1 MAEQSEKQNGPS
13 KSFMTVGPTLHYS
26 HLNVRRCWGMAVG
39 VYIVA
44 CLFWSKMLTG
54 TALALEF
61 RSLITPD
68 SWSLGQF
75 ILSPLSIYE
84 YPWQIVTLGLVMGVL
99 AVAPVLIAQLLSF
112 RYSIVMILSVMFIAR
127 LGLFGVFL
135 LVSCVAVACRPLR
148 FRSRIIAVA
157 LCMAPQVVYWGVFGG
172 TESVD
177 PVRWS
182 FSYAPWVCA
191 WLTALWVAGAVIGTG
206 HFTRY
211 RPGLVWSVC
220 GLALSI
226 ALLIFWN
233 KVSFSELDYQ
243 LYVAG
248 NNPEEVRE
256 FHDYGM
262 TEAIDEA
269 MNDPS
274 TRSFLAGLF
283 YPTEPILLREDLKK
297 EIQIQLGYNRWPN
310 WFRAPEELNYQARR
324 QQLLSQYNLF
334 IEKRPTSRR
343 MPIALYYK
351 AILEEFA
358 PDIRLFGQRE
368 ILRFYSDYPHRENLP
383 IWYKLYN
390 EFPDSS
396 EAIEARWRIATH
408 IAGQGECEKAREL
421 CEVAE
426 VMVRKQ
432 LEAADTNAG
441 KSGGFFMA
449 FSESAETVM
458 TMRKLN
464 ELEIKLKELLA
475 LINGQNHDESEGSKE
490 RLARFVILNPHR
502 QDYSDRLDGL
512 LAQTKQNDLLRD
524 NILLAKITLI
534 ENAQISSEQL
544 KELSEK
550 YADTDGG
557 IRALYELGLLKIV
570 LWKDSQLSEEQ
581 RQGYL
586 TEARAILTSFVSL
599 YPDSIFSREAQIK
612 LDNLPAAE

>member
-1 MAEQSEKQNGPS
+1 MAEQSEKTNGPS

-26 HLNVRRCWGMAVG
+26 HLNVRRCWGLAVG
-39 VYIVA
+39 VYIVS
-44 CLFWSKMLTG
+44 CLFWSKILTG
-54 TALALEF
+54 TALTLDF
-61 RSLITPD
+61 KVLIKPET
-68 SWSLGQF
+68 WGLGQF

-84 YPWQIVTLGLVMGVL
+84 YPWQILTLGLVMGVL
-99 AVAPVLIAQLLSF
+99 AVAPVLVSQLLSF
-112 RYSIVMILSVMFIAR
+112 RYSIAMILSVMFIAR

-135 LVSCVAVACRPLR
+135 LASCIAVACRPLR
-148 FRSRIIAVA
+148 FRSRIIAIA

-191 WLTALWVAGAVIGTG
+191 WLTGLWIAGAVIGIG

-220 GLALSI
+220 GLALAI
-226 ALLIFWN
+226 ALLVFWS

-248 NNPEEVRE
+248 NNPEEVHE
-256 FHDYGM
+256 FHDHIM

-297 EIQIQLGYNRWPN
+297 EIQVQLGYNRWPN
-310 WFRAPEELNYQARR
+310 WFKPPEELNYQAKR

-343 MPIALYYK
+343 MAIALYYK
-351 AILEEFA
+351 AILNEFV
-358 PDIRLFGQRE
+358 PDIVLFGQRE
-368 ILRFYSDYPHRENLP
+368 VLHFYSDYPHRENLP

-396 EAIEARWRIATH
+396 EAIEARWRIAMH
-408 IAGQGECEKAREL
+408 IAGQSEFGKAREI

-426 VMVRKQ
+426 VMVVKQ
-432 LEAADTNAG
+432 LEARGTPG
-441 KSGGFFMA
+441 GRSGSFFTA

-458 TMRKLN
+458 TERKLR
-464 ELEIKLKELLA
+464 ELAIKLKELLS
-475 LINGQNHDESEGSKE
+475 LINGQNHDDSEESKR

-502 QDYSDRLDGL
+502 RDYSDRLDGL
-512 LAQTKQNDLLRD
+512 LAQTKENDSLRD

-544 KELSEK
+544 KTLSEK
-550 YADTDGG
+550 YVNTDGG

-586 TEARAILTSFVSL
+586 AEARAILTSFISL
-599 YPDSIFSREAQIK
+599 YPNSIFSPEAQIK
-612 LDNLPAAE
+612 LDNLPAVE